1 MGEDAT
7 QRAGRV
13 EGPIDGIRGEAP
25 RIPRHT
31 AAMAAGSPFV
41 ADRTDRAILA
51 ALQADGRRST
61 ADLARDV
68 RMSASAVAERI
79 RRMEEAGVIRGYRA
93 VVDPEALGYAVL
105 AHLRL
110 RYPSSSYGP
119 LHALLAEI
127 PEVLEADHVT
137 GDDCFVLKVVATS
150 MRHLEQVTGRIGALG
165 SVTTS
170 VAYSSPVVA
179 RPITPPVA

>member
-1 MGEDAT
+1 MT
-7 QRAGRV
+7 
-13 EGPIDGIRGEAP
+13 
-25 RIPRHT
+25 
-31 AAMAAGSPFV
+31 AGSPFV

-51 ALQADGRRST
+51 ALQADGRRSM

-68 RMSASAVAERI
+68 RMSASAVAERV
-79 RRMEEAGVIRGYRA
+79 RRLEAAGVISGYRA
-93 VVDPEALGYAVL
+93 VVDPEALGYGIL

-119 LHALLAEI
+119 LHALLDDI
-127 PEVLEADHVT
+127 PEVLEAHHVT
-137 GDDCFVLKVVATS
+137 GDDCFVIKVVATS

-170 VAYSSPVVA
+170 VVYSSPLPRRA
-179 RPITPPVA
+179 LGR

>member
-1 MGEDAT
+1 MTTGT
-7 QRAGRV
+7 
-13 EGPIDGIRGEAP
+13 
-25 RIPRHT
+25 
-31 AAMAAGSPFV
+31 PFV

-51 ALQADGRRST
+51 VLQQDGRRSM
-61 ADLARDV
+61 AELARDV
-68 RMSASAVAERI
+68 RMSASAVAERV
-79 RRMEEAGVIRGYRA
+79 RRLEEAGVIRGYRA
-93 VVDPEALGYAVL
+93 EVDPEALGYAVL

-119 LHALLAEI
+119 LHALLADI
-127 PEVLEADHVT
+127 PEVLEAHHVT

-150 MRHLEQVTGRIGALG
+150 MRDLERITGRIGALG

-179 RPITPPVA
+179 RPITPPEEPAS